1 MAILLICLNVF
12 LIFVT
17 RILTFVSKFF
27 IDGTCVVALA
37 HVARTMS
44 GATFQ
49 ALLVMIFTNGSIELT
64 IKFTKN
70 WVKTPKFEGIS
81 YICRFQNNHQ

>member
-1 MAILLICLNVF
+1 MRTSIECAYCAVIMLICLNVF

-17 RILTFVSKFF
+17 KILTFVSKFF

-44 GATFQ
+44 EATSQ
-49 ALLVMIFTNGSIELT
+49 ARVVMMLINGSIE
-64 IKFTKN
+64 
-70 WVKTPKFEGIS
+70 
-81 YICRFQNNHQ
+81 